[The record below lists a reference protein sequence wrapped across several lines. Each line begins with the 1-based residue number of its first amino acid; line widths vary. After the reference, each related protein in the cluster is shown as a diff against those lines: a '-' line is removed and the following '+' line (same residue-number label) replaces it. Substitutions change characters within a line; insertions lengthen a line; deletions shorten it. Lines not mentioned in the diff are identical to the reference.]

1 MFKHILV
8 PVDGSST
15 SMLAVARAA
24 EMAKHFGSAV
34 TALYVVDPYPFTG
47 IGADFAY
54 GQAQYLSAA
63 TAEANTALEAVKKAM
78 QDAGV
83 NVNAVVGEG
92 HAVHEGIERALESTG
107 ADLVVMGSHGRRGLE
122 KFMLGSVTQRVLG
135 VVKVPVLVV
144 HHAQDAC
151 ALCRPHEV
159 PLILQGLGHAPA
171 KKLLMLHGG
180 GEATGDPCE
189 AAHFHGFIGME
200 QAVVDAISAWIRN
213 PADERP

>member
-24 EMAKHFGSAV
+24 ALARHFGSDV

-63 TAEANTALEAVKKAM
+63 TSEANTALEAVKKAM
-78 QDAGV
+78 LDSGV
-83 NVNAVVGEG
+83 TVNTVVGEG
-92 HAVHEGIERALESTG
+92 HAVHEGIERAIESTG
-107 ADLVVMGSHGRRGLE
+107 ADLVVIGSHGRRGLE

-135 VVKVPVLVV
+135 VVKVPVMVV
-144 HHAQDAC
+144 
-151 ALCRPHEV
+151 RE
-159 PLILQGLGHAPA
+159 
-171 KKLLMLHGG
+171 
-180 GEATGDPCE
+180 
-189 AAHFHGFIGME
+189 
-200 QAVVDAISAWIRN
+200 
-213 PADERP
+213 

>member
-24 EMAKHFGSAV
+24 ALARHFGSAV

-83 NVNAVVGEG
+83 NADTVVGEG
-92 HAVHEGIERALESTG
+92 HAVHEGILRALESTG
-107 ADLVVMGSHGRRGLE
+107 ADLIVMGSHGRRGLE
-122 KFMLGSVTQRVLG
+122 KLVLGSVTQRVLG
-135 VVKVPVLVV
+135 VVHIPVLVV
-144 HHAQDAC
+144 RD
-151 ALCRPHEV
+151 
-159 PLILQGLGHAPA
+159 
-171 KKLLMLHGG
+171 
-180 GEATGDPCE
+180 
-189 AAHFHGFIGME
+189 
-200 QAVVDAISAWIRN
+200 
-213 PADERP
+213 

>member
-8 PVDGSST
+8 PVDGSPT

-92 HAVHEGIERALESTG
+92 HAVHEGIVRALENTG
-107 ADLVVMGSHGRRGLE
+107 ADLIVMGSHGRRGLE
-122 KFMLGSVTQRVLG
+122 KLMLGSVAQRVLSA
-135 VVKVPVLVV
+135 VHVPVMVV
-144 HHAQDAC
+144 
-151 ALCRPHEV
+151 RE
-159 PLILQGLGHAPA
+159 
-171 KKLLMLHGG
+171 
-180 GEATGDPCE
+180 
-189 AAHFHGFIGME
+189 
-200 QAVVDAISAWIRN
+200 
-213 PADERP
+213 